1 MLGYGILG
9 ELIPG
14 DIAAPAVKSISLPK
28 VTLRVTAAM
37 LGILAGRNINLP
49 KVVISFA
56 PKSPT
61 VLAGRSISLPKVTI
75 ALSPRPVAPAAGK
88 HIGLPPIHMTIRH
101 GTVLIRAGKIINLAN
116 TFDRTYALGVP
127 GEIVPGAFA
136 LGDGDPVTVTYTRP
150 VQLRMTAAQL
160 RLAAGKNIGL
170 PPIRFTLRNGLVE
183 ADARGRPISGDII
196 AS

>member
-1 MLGYGILG
+1 MLGYGIPG
-9 ELIPG
+9 ELILG
-14 DIAAPAVKSISLPK
+14 DIAAPAVKSIALPK
-28 VTLRVTAAM
+28 VTLRVTAAQ
-37 LGILAGRNINLP
+37 LGVLAGRNINLP
-49 KVVISFA
+49 RVVISAA
-56 PKSPT
+56 PRRPT
-61 VLAGRSISLPKVTI
+61 VLAGRSISLPKVTL
-75 ALSPRPVAPAAGK
+75 ALSPRPVTPAAGK
-88 HIGLPPIHMTIRH
+88 HISLPPIHMTIGR
-101 GTVLIRAGKIINLAN
+101 GTVIIRAGKIINLAN
-116 TFDRTYALGVP
+116 TFDRIYALGVL

-170 PPIRFTLRNGLVE
+170 PPIRFNFKNGLVE